1 MSYEPNY
8 RFFCL
13 PVDVDIDDYLEM
25 LRWGNDNVNTDTV
38 LPLTTDE
45 VEYYHAQGLWYMIAE
60 QTGELLEPGEDD
72 SIHDVE
78 TIQKVYDTFLSMSI
92 PKDENIEKMMH
103 ILKYA
108 IDNDRDVFIHI

>member
-1 MSYEPNY
+1 MNYEPVY
-8 RFFCL
+8 RFYCL
-13 PVDVDIDDYLEM
+13 PTNINIDDYVAM
-25 LRWGNDNVNTDTV
+25 LQWGNDNLEADTV

-72 SIHDVE
+72 SIHDIE
-78 TIQKVYDTFLSMSI
+78 TIEKVYDAFLNMNI
-92 PKDENIEKMMH
+92 PKDKNIEKMVY

-108 IDNDRDVFIHI
+108 IDHNRDLFIHI